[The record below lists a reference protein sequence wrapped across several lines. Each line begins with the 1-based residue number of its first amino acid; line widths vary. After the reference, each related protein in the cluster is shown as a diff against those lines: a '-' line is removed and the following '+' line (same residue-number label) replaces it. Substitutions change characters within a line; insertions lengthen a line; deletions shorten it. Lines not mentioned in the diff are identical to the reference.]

1 MTTPRMRVADIDVI
15 IATKNSEKYLEQC
28 VRSVVHQELSPSRVV
43 VIDQSSSDST
53 LEIISQFDSV
63 EIQQQVGRGIPNAWN
78 QGITSGAS
86 EFVALIDSDDYWTP
100 SFLQDCFTALLENPT
115 AQYAVAHAKFILDQD
130 RLPRGFR
137 PELVN
142 AEKIGWMPG
151 TTLFRRSL
159 FSDVGLFPED
169 FVIASDIEWYARL
182 RNLSVPMI
190 EVPRI
195 GLYKRMHGD
204 NSSLDSEIAQVYR
217 KEILR
222 VARNSVKADRST
234 TS

>member
-1 MTTPRMRVADIDVI
+1 MNTVQSHSADIHVI
-15 IATKNSEKYLEQC
+15 IATKNSEKFLEQC
-28 VRSVVHQELSPSRVV
+28 VRSVVNQTLLPSRIV
-43 VIDQSSSDST
+43 VIDQAST
-53 LEIISQFDSV
+53 DNTMEIISQFDSV

-78 QGITSGAS
+78 QGITSGVS
-86 EFVALIDSDDYWTP
+86 RFVALIDSDDYWTP
-100 SFLQDCFTALLENPT
+100 TFLNDCFNALLHDST

-151 TTLFRRSL
+151 TTLFRRTL
-159 FSDVGLFPED
+159 FSEVGLFPED

-190 EVPRI
+190 EVPKI
-195 GLYKRMHGD
+195 GLYKRMHDD
-204 NSSLDSEIAQVYR
+204 NSSLDSDIAQVYR
-217 KEILR
+217 QEILR
-222 VARNSVKADRST
+222 VARNSVKTGRST